1 MPTHERTTVPPPA
14 HRTGKK
20 PDPLPPHETAETPLP
35 PQESTE
41 ALLPPQESTAR
52 LEAPA
57 TATAPALLLRP
68 WEPADAAALA
78 ELYQDEAL
86 RRFLSHSIADEADA
100 ARWIERQRQ
109 DRRAGGRFAFAVVER
124 AAPHAAGR
132 LAGHAVVKGV
142 APGSP
147 AAEVG
152 YWTAAH
158 ARGRGVAPRALEA
171 LTGWAFAAFAAQGLT
186 RLELVHQADNT
197 ASCRVAH
204 KCAYELTG
212 TLPAAPPA
220 HPLDG
225 HVHTRTRI
233 TGAGPRS
240 A

>member
-1 MPTHERTTVPPPA
+1 MPSHESTTVPLPA
-14 HRTGKK
+14 HRTGKG
-20 PDPLPPHETAETPLP
+20 PGPLPPHETAGASLP
-35 PQESTE
+35 PHESTD
-41 ALLPPQESTAR
+41 R
-52 LEAPA
+52 LDAPA

-68 WEPADAAALA
+68 WEPADAAPLA
-78 ELYQDEAL
+78 ELYRDEAL
-86 RRFLSHSIADEADA
+86 RRFLSHSLTDEADA
-100 ARWIERQRQ
+100 ARWIEQQRQ
-109 DRRAGGRFAFAVVER
+109 GREAGGRFAFAVVES

-132 LAGHAVVKGV
+132 LVGHAVVKGV

-225 HVHTRTRI
+225 HVHTRTPI